1 MRIDALME
9 AISAPDAISQIVIRL
24 MAAVVLG
31 AVIGVNRELQ
41 RKPAG
46 LRTHALVALGAAAFT
61 IVALLLE
68 PAGNGA
74 SREALSRV
82 LQGIVAGVGFIG
94 AGAILHRDESKDV
107 LGLTTA
113 ASIWVVAALAIAV
126 ASGLWWSA
134 LAVAVLT
141 LVVLVVGEPIDRALH
156 KMRSKGE

>member
-107 LGLTTA
+107 LGLTTT

-156 KMRSKGE
+156 KMQSKGE

>member
-1 MRIDALME
+1 ME
-9 AISAPDAISQIVIRL
+9 AITAPGAISQIVIRL
-24 MAAVVLG
+24 VAAVVLG
-31 AVIGVNRELQ
+31 ATIGFNRELQ
-41 RKPAG
+41 HKPAG

-68 PAGNGA
+68 PVGNGA

-94 AGAILHRDESKDV
+94 GGVILHRDDSQGV

-113 ASIWVVAALAIAV
+113 ASIWVVAALGIAV

-134 LAVAVLT
+134 STVAVLA
-141 LVVLVVGEPIDRALH
+141 LLVLVVGEPIDRALH
-156 KMRSKGE
+156 KIGSKDV